1 MWIKV
6 EKGGNVSSITAG
18 LAGRYATALYQ
29 LATEAKQVDDILL
42 DLNSF
47 NELIDNNSDLQTLIY
62 SPVFGADEKADA
74 VGHLLKKAKANALVI
89 QFVGTIAKNGR
100 LFAISSIISAF
111 IKEVDNRRGKIS
123 AEVVS
128 AIPLDNERQAKIQES
143 IISLADAKDVSL
155 VMRVD
160 PSLIGGLVIR
170 IGSRMFDT
178 SLKTKLNRLESAMK
192 GVA

>member
-1 MWIKV
+1 
-6 EKGGNVSSITAG
+6 VSSITAG

-47 NELIDNNSDLQTLIY
+47 NDFIDNNADLQTLIY
-62 SPVFGADEKADA
+62 SPVFGADEKAAA
-74 VGHLLKKAKANALVI
+74 VVHLLKKANANALVI

-111 IKEVDNRRGKIS
+111 IKEVDNRRGKIL

-128 AIPLDNERQAKIQES
+128 AIPLDNKRQAKIQES

-178 SLKTKLNRLESAMK
+178 SLKTKLNRLELAMK
-192 GVA
+192 GVG

>member
-1 MWIKV
+1 M
-6 EKGGNVSSITAG
+6 SSITSG

-62 SPVFGADEKADA
+62 SPVFGADEKATA
-74 VGHLLKKAKANALVI
+74 VGHLLKKAKASPLVI

-128 AIPLDNERQAKIQES
+128 AIPLDNKRQAKIQES

-160 PSLIGGLVIR
+160 PSLIGGFVIR

-178 SLKTKLNRLESAMK
+178 SLKTKLNRLELAMK

>member
-1 MWIKV
+1 M
-6 EKGGNVSSITAG
+6 SSITSG
-18 LAGRYATALYQ
+18 LAGRYATALFK

-47 NELIDNNSDLQTLIY
+47 NELIDNNAELQTLIY
-62 SPVFGADEKADA
+62 SPVFGADEKALA
-74 VGHLLKKAKANALVI
+74 VTQILKKAKANTLAV

-111 IKEVDNRRGKIS
+111 IKEVDNRRGKIQ
-123 AEVVS
+123 AEVIS
-128 AIPLDNERQAKIQES
+128 AIPLDDKRQAKIQES
-143 IISLADAKDVSL
+143 IISLSDAKDVSL

-178 SLKTKLNRLESAMK
+178 SLKTKLNRLETAMK

>member
-1 MWIKV
+1 M
-6 EKGGNVSSITAG
+6 SSITAG

-47 NELIDNNSDLQTLIY
+47 NELIDNNSDLQTLIF
-62 SPVFGADEKADA
+62 SPVFGGYVKADA
-74 VGHLLKKAKANALVI
+74 VGLLLKSATANALVI

-155 VMRVD
+155 AMRVD
-160 PSLIGGLVIR
+160 SSLIGGLVIR

>member
-1 MWIKV
+1 M
-6 EKGGNVSSITAG
+6 SSITAG

-47 NELIDNNSDLQTLIY
+47 NEFVDNNSDLQTLIY
-62 SPVFGADEKADA
+62 SPVFGADEKAAA
-74 VGHLLKKAKANALVI
+74 VVHLLKKANANALVI

-128 AIPLDNERQAKIQES
+128 AIPLDNKRQAKIQES

>member
-1 MWIKV
+1 M
-6 EKGGNVSSITAG
+6 SSITAG

-62 SPVFGADEKADA
+62 SPVFGADEKATA
-74 VGHLLKKAKANALVI
+74 VGNLLKKAKANALVI

-128 AIPLDNERQAKIQES
+128 AIPLDNKRQAKIQES

-160 PSLIGGLVIR
+160 PSLIGGFVIR

-178 SLKTKLNRLESAMK
+178 SLKTKLNRLELAMK

>member
-1 MWIKV
+1 M
-6 EKGGNVSSITAG
+6 SSITAG

-47 NELIDNNSDLQTLIY
+47 NELIDNNADLQTLTY
-62 SPVFGADEKADA
+62 SPVLGADEKAAA

-160 PSLIGGLVIR
+160 SSLIGGLVIR

>member
-1 MWIKV
+1 
-6 EKGGNVSSITAG
+6 VSSITAG
-18 LAGRYATALYQ
+18 LAGRYASALYQ

-47 NELIDNNSDLQTLIY
+47 NELIDNNADLQTLIY
-62 SPVFGADEKADA
+62 SPVFGADKKAAA

-89 QFVGTIAKNGR
+89 QFIGTIAKNGR

-128 AIPLDNERQAKIQES
+128 AIPLDDKRQAMIQES

-178 SLKTKLNRLESAMK
+178 SLKTKLNRLEAAMK

>member
-1 MWIKV
+1 M
-6 EKGGNVSSITAG
+6 SSITAG
-18 LAGRYATALYQ
+18 LAGRYAAALFQ
-29 LATEAKQVDDILL
+29 LATEAKQVDDILR

-47 NELIDNNSDLQTLIY
+47 NELINNNVDLQTLIY
-62 SPVFGADEKADA
+62 SPVFGADEKAAA
-74 VGHLLKKAKANALVI
+74 VTRILKKAKANGLAI

-100 LFAISSIISAF
+100 LFAISFIISAF

-128 AIPLDNERQAKIQES
+128 AIPLDDKRRAKIQES
-143 IISLADAKDVSL
+143 IIYLADAKDVSL

-178 SLKTKLNRLESAMK
+178 SLKTKLNRLETAMK

>member
-1 MWIKV
+1 M
-6 EKGGNVSSITAG
+6 SSITTG
-18 LAGRYATALYQ
+18 LARRYAVALYQ

-42 DLNSF
+42 DLSSF
-47 NELIDNNSDLQTLIY
+47 NELIDNNVDLQTLIY
-62 SPVFGADEKADA
+62 SPVFGVDEKASA
-74 VGHLLKKAKANALVI
+74 VTQILKKAKANVLAI

-128 AIPLDNERQAKIQES
+128 AIPLDDRRQAKIQES
-143 IISLADAKDVSL
+143 IISLADAEDVSL

-178 SLKTKLNRLESAMK
+178 SIKTKLNRLESAMK

>member
-1 MWIKV
+1 M
-6 EKGGNVSSITAG
+6 
-18 LAGRYATALYQ
+18 Q
-29 LATEAKQVDDILL
+29 Q
-42 DLNSF
+42 
-47 NELIDNNSDLQTLIY
+47 
-62 SPVFGADEKADA
+62 ADA
-74 VGHLLKKAKANALVI
+74 NKLVV

-111 IKEVDNRRGKIS
+111 NKEVDKRRGKVL

-128 AIPLDNERQAKIQES
+128 AVPLNDGRQAQIQKS
-143 IISLADAKDVSL
+143 ILSIAGAKDVSL

-178 SLKTKLNRLESAMK
+178 SLKTKLNRLETAMK
-192 GVA
+192 GVT

>member
-1 MWIKV
+1 M
-6 EKGGNVSSITAG
+6 SSITAG
-18 LAGRYATALYQ
+18 LAGRYATALFK

-47 NELIDNNSDLQTLIY
+47 NELIENNAELQTLIY
-62 SPVFGADEKADA
+62 SPVFGADEKALA
-74 VGHLLKKAKANALVI
+74 VTQILKKAKANTLAV

-100 LFAISSIISAF
+100 LFAISSFISAF
-111 IKEVDNRRGKIS
+111 IKEVDNRRGKIQ
-123 AEVVS
+123 AEVIS
-128 AIPLDNERQAKIQES
+128 AIPLDDKRQAKIQES

-178 SLKTKLNRLESAMK
+178 SLKTKLNRLETAMK

>member
-1 MWIKV
+1 M
-6 EKGGNVSSITAG
+6 GSITAG

-29 LATEAKQVDDILL
+29 LAMESKKVDDILH

-47 NELIDNNSDLQTLIY
+47 NELIHKNEELQTLII
-62 SPVFGADEKADA
+62 SPVFGADEKAA
-74 VGHLLKKAKANALVI
+74 AITQILKKADASTLAI

-111 IKEVDNRRGKIS
+111 IKEVDKRRGKIS

-128 AIPLDNERQAKIQES
+128 AIPLDDKRQAKIQES
-143 IISLADAKDVSL
+143 IISFANAKDVSL

>member
-1 MWIKV
+1 M
-6 EKGGNVSSITAG
+6 SSITSG
-18 LAGRYATALYQ
+18 LAGRYATALFK

-47 NELIDNNSDLQTLIY
+47 NELIDNNAELQTLIY
-62 SPVFGADEKADA
+62 SPVFGADEKAAA
-74 VGHLLKKAKANALVI
+74 VTHLLKKAKANALAI
-89 QFVGTIAKNGR
+89 KFIGTIAKNGR

-128 AIPLDNERQAKIQES
+128 AIPLDDKRQAKIQES
-143 IISLADAKDVSL
+143 IISLSDAKDVSL

-160 PSLIGGLVIR
+160 PSLIGGLIIR

>member
-1 MWIKV
+1 
-6 EKGGNVSSITAG
+6 VSSITAG

-47 NELIDNNSDLQTLIY
+47 NELIDNNADIQTLIY
-62 SPVFGADEKADA
+62 SPVFRADEKAAA
-74 VGHLLKKAKANALVI
+74 VGHLLKRAKANALVV

-128 AIPLDNERQAKIQES
+128 AIPLDDKRQAKIQES

>member
-1 MWIKV
+1 M
-6 EKGGNVSSITAG
+6 SSITAG

-47 NELIDNNSDLQTLIY
+47 NELIDNNADLQTLIY
-62 SPVFGADEKADA
+62 SPVFGADEKAAA
-74 VGHLLKKAKANALVI
+74 VGHLLKRAKANALVV

-128 AIPLDNERQAKIQES
+128 AIPLDDKRQAKIQES

-160 PSLIGGLVIR
+160 SSLIGGLVIR

>member
-1 MWIKV
+1 M
-6 EKGGNVSSITAG
+6 STITAG

-29 LATEAKQVDDILL
+29 LAIESKQVDGILQ
-42 DLNSF
+42 DLHSLNK
-47 NELIDNNSDLQTLIY
+47 LIDSNEELRKLIY
-62 SPVFGADEKADA
+62 SPVFGTEQKAS
-74 VGHLLKKAKANALVI
+74 VVTQILKKAKASPLVV
-89 QFVGTIAKNGR
+89 QFVGTIATNGR
-100 LFAISSIISAF
+100 LFAIVSIISAF

-128 AIPLDNERQAKIQES
+128 AIPLDEARKAQIQKS
-143 IISLADAKDVSL
+143 IISLANAKDVSL

-178 SLKTKLNRLESAMK
+178 SLKTKLNRLESVMK

>member
-1 MWIKV
+1 M
-6 EKGGNVSSITAG
+6 SSITAG
-18 LAGRYATALYQ
+18 LAGRYAKALYQ
-29 LATEAKQVDDILL
+29 LAIEAKKVDEILH
-42 DLNSF
+42 DLNSLYD
-47 NELIDNNSDLQTLIY
+47 LIDNNAELQTLIN
-62 SPVFGADEKADA
+62 SPVFSRDEKALA
-74 VGHLLKKAKANALVI
+74 VTQILKKAKAHALVM

-100 LFAISSIISAF
+100 LFIISSIIAAF
-111 IKEVDNRRGKIS
+111 KKEIDDRRGKIL

-128 AIPLDNERQAKIQES
+128 AIPLDEKRQAKIQET
-143 IISLADAKDVSL
+143 IIFLANAKDVSL

>member
-1 MWIKV
+1 
-6 EKGGNVSSITAG
+6 
-18 LAGRYATALYQ
+18 
-29 LATEAKQVDDILL
+29 
-42 DLNSF
+42 
-47 NELIDNNSDLQTLIY
+47 
-62 SPVFGADEKADA
+62 
-74 VGHLLKKAKANALVI
+74 
-89 QFVGTIAKNGR
+89 VGTIAKNGR

-128 AIPLDNERQAKIQES
+128 AIPLDNKRQAKIQES

>member
-1 MWIKV
+1 MT
-6 EKGGNVSSITAG
+6 EKFKI
-18 LAGRYATALYQ
+18 LA
-29 LATEAKQVDDILL
+29 K
-42 DLNSF
+42 
-47 NELIDNNSDLQTLIY
+47 
-62 SPVFGADEKADA
+62 
-74 VGHLLKKAKANALVI
+74 
-89 QFVGTIAKNGR
+89 
-100 LFAISSIISAF
+100 F

-128 AIPLDNERQAKIQES
+128 AIPLDEARKAQIQKS
-143 IISLADAKDVSL
+143 IISLANAKDVSL

>member
-1 MWIKV
+1 M
-6 EKGGNVSSITAG
+6 SSITAG
-18 LAGRYATALYQ
+18 LAGRYATALFK

-47 NELIDNNSDLQTLIY
+47 NELIDNNAELQTLIY
-62 SPVFGADEKADA
+62 SPVFGADEKALA
-74 VGHLLKKAKANALVI
+74 VTQILKKAKANTLAV

-111 IKEVDNRRGKIS
+111 IKEVDNRRGKIQ
-123 AEVVS
+123 AEVIS
-128 AIPLDNERQAKIQES
+128 AIPLDDKRQAKIQES
-143 IISLADAKDVSL
+143 IISLSDAKDVSL

-178 SLKTKLNRLESAMK
+178 SLKTKLNRLETAMK